1 MRAFLIILGFCGSLA
16 QAAQGVVATD
26 FWMRAMPP
34 GQHNSAA
41 YITLVNHSTEPRFLI
56 SASSEAARSVE
67 IHSSRQSDGMW
78 RMQSLEK
85 LALPVGEKVLLSPGG
100 VHLMVFGLLQAPQAG
115 DKIPFELLLDNGD
128 IVNTT
133 AEVLSVGAA
142 SRNH

>member
-1 MRAFLIILGFCGSLA
+1 
-16 QAAQGVVATD
+16 
-26 FWMRAMPP
+26 MPP

-41 YITLVNHSTEPRFLI
+41 YITLLNHSTEPRFLI
-56 SASSEAARSVE
+56 SASSEAARLVE